1 MTASIRIF
9 AIALFIL
16 ATLSSGVQ
24 AKNQKTKDI
33 RARAFKRQIA
43 KEQVILVDAR
53 TPDEYNTSHLE
64 NAKMIDFKADDFKE
78 KITKLPKNKT
88 ICVYCRSGNRSAQ
101 TMEILKQ
108 EGYLRV
114 YNLKGGITA
123 WQEKRLKTVN

>member
-1 MTASIRIF
+1 MSASIRIF
-9 AIALFIL
+9 AIALFII
-16 ATLSSGVQ
+16 ATLTTGVQ
-24 AKNQKTKDI
+24 AQNQKTKDV

-43 KEQVILVDAR
+43 KEQVIVVDAR

-64 NAKMIDFKADDFKE
+64 NSVMVDFKADDFRE

-88 ICVYCRSGNRSAQ
+88 ICVYCRSGNRSGQ

-123 WQEKRLKTVN
+123 WQEKGLKTVN